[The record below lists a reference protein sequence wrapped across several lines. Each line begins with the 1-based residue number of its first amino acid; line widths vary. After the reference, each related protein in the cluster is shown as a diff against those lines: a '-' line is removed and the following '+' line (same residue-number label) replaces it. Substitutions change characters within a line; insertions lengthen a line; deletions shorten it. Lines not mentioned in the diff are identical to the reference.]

1 MTENKHQIEN
11 VNALV
16 AHYADALG
24 LGLVWLC
31 GPTCE
36 LHDHS
41 GKNANSRGKR
51 PIEEAWNAAPYQTA
65 AEFLAARP
73 DSAVNVGIRTGYV
86 EGARRCVIAL
96 DLDTAANVAWA
107 DSVPELASRVV
118 RKRGEGSQI
127 RVFKY
132 DGDNKNE
139 EFKLPGDEVKKINAL
154 VGGRQFVAPG
164 NTHHTGQTY
173 EAVEPWTA
181 QLLDAAP
188 RFPREAFL
196 VAAAK
201 AKRVPPA
208 AREDDAAPADEDED
222 RAKILNEWNNRPY
235 KRGSRALRYLKTC
248 PASIEGEGG
257 SAALMVVAR
266 HVAWGFAVGWHEEDG
281 FVNFD
286 KNIPAALI
294 ANSDWNQKECKP
306 PWSLAEVKHA
316 CHNAA
321 KPTVAGELVRMPWG
335 VHLTERE
342 QPKPQEADPGN
353 DSSGDDVDLQL
364 KPQVQDTPPQVNVIN
379 EVLAA
384 LAAVKD
390 VRRLFVKGGE
400 IVSVIDGKIAKHT
413 EATLQTLITDVV
425 DLYVIKMPTAAE
437 REAGDE
443 PKRIAVHPK
452 PWLARGIMQHLIKP
466 GLARLDG
473 VVSAPILR
481 PDGSVLS
488 TAGYDEQTRL
498 FYHSKEEYPPLPAL
512 SVDSARA
519 ARERLEDL
527 FAEMPW
533 ASDKIGKAVAL
544 SGILSLIARA
554 TLDRVPAHAA
564 SGNAIGTGKTKV
576 PEIATMIAL
585 GQKETSSWAAEDV
598 ELRKLITSKVDT
610 GARYILF
617 DDVPSYQAF
626 TGGTINRL
634 LTSTTWSD
642 RLLGSSTLCSSDG
655 QVHGLVIFVT
665 GVNLNIKSDVIRRTI
680 CAFMISEHEAPWLR
694 VGFKYPDLDAYV
706 AANRKQY
713 LVDGLTILAAY
724 FAAGKPKQE
733 VVRLGSFEQWSDLV
747 ASAIVWAGG
756 ADPAKSQE
764 DLREN
769 DESSLDLAQLIAGWQ
784 ELCKD
789 KGKDCLSAR
798 EAFNIMQLN
807 MLDSLGSKNPQKYR
821 GIWDLFAGSKLTGRS
836 LGTKLGH
843 FKNRVLGGLRLVALE
858 ADRDKSTKTDRWR
871 VESVKVAQR
880 RLSAA

>member
-1 MTENKHQIEN
+1 MTQNNHQIEN
-11 VNALV
+11 VNHLV
-16 AHYADALG
+16 ELYADVLG

-31 GPTCE
+31 GPHCE

-51 PIEEAWNAAPYQTA
+51 PIVEAWNAAPYQTA

-73 DSAVNVGIRTGYV
+73 PGAVNVGIRTGYI

-164 NTHHTGQTY
+164 MMHHTGQRQ
-173 EAVEPWTA
+173 EAVEPWTV

-188 RFPREAFL
+188 KFPREAFL

-201 AKRVPPA
+201 AKRVSP
-208 AREDDAAPADEDED
+208 AREDYAEAPAAEDEE
-222 RAKILNEWNNRPY
+222 RAKILSAFNNRPH

-248 PASIEGEGG
+248 PPSIEGEGG
-257 SAALMVVAR
+257 SAPLMVAAR
-266 HVAWGFAVGWHEEDG
+266 HVAWGFAVGWAVEDG
-281 FVNFD
+281 DIVF
-286 KNIPAALI
+286 KKGIPAELI
-294 ANSDWNQKECKP
+294 FNSDWNKKECKP
-306 PWSLAEVKHA
+306 PWSLDEIKHA
-316 CHNAA
+316 CSNAA
-321 KPTVAGELVRMPWG
+321 KPTVSGELVRMPWG
-335 VHLTERE
+335 IHLTERE
-342 QPKPQEADPGN
+342 QQEADPGD
-353 DSSGDDVDLQL
+353 DSSGDDVDLKL

-379 EVLAA
+379 EVLCA

-390 VRRLFVKGGE
+390 GRRLFVKGGE

-425 DLYVIKMPTAAE
+425 DLYVVKMPTAAE

-452 PWLARGIMQHLIKP
+452 PWLARGIMEHLIKP
-466 GLARLDG
+466 GFARLDG

-481 PDGSVLS
+481 PDGSVL
-488 TAGYDEQTRL
+488 AKEGYDEQTRL
-498 FYHSKEEYPPLPAL
+498 FYHSKEEYPELPAL

-533 ASDKIGKAVAL
+533 ANDKIGKAVAL

-585 GQKETSSWAAEDV
+585 GQKETSSWSDV
-598 ELRKLITSKVDT
+598 DAELRKLITSKVDT

-617 DDVPSYQAF
+617 DDIPGYQAF

-634 LTSTTWSD
+634 LTSTVWTD
-642 RLLGSSTLCSSDG
+642 RLLGTNTMSSSDG
-655 QVHGLVIFVT
+655 QVHGLTIFVT

-680 CAFMISEHEAPWLR
+680 CAFMNSEHEAPWLR
-694 VGFKYPDLDAYV
+694 TGFKYPDLDAHV
-706 AANRKQY
+706 AANRKQF

-747 ASAIVWAGG
+747 ASAIVWSGG

-769 DESSLDLAQLIAGWQ
+769 DESSADLAQLIAGWQ

-789 KGKDCLSAR
+789 KNKECLSAR
-798 EAFNIMQLN
+798 EAFDIMQRN

-821 GIWDLFAGSKLTGRS
+821 GIWDLFAGSKLTGRT